1 MTFKKGDTV
10 MYHGTVYSD
19 YVIVDEVLETGD
31 EGTEYSVRF
40 LGDDFT
46 FIAHES
52 ELSDDPPF

>member
-1 MTFKKGDTV
+1 MPFKAGDMV

-19 YVIVDEVLETGD
+19 YVVIDEVLDDGD

-40 LGDDFT
+40 TGDDFT
-46 FIAHES
+46 FTAHEC